1 MNTSEAAS
9 SEADGPA
16 ERAAAESVPAPRE
29 PADEASAPAVS
40 AGPAP
45 AAAEAPGAAV
55 PALAPVSGAP
65 VWAQS
70 ELRVADEPRRFG
82 HMALF
87 LSAFMVAT
95 AGLVYELVAGAMAS
109 YLLGDSITQ
118 FSLVIGAYLSA
129 MGLGSYLSKFVKHDL
144 LATFVRVELAVG
156 VLGGFSALALVL
168 SYAYLGGVRV
178 VLFSTVGAIGTL
190 VGLEIPVLMRILK
203 DEVAFSDLVARVLAF
218 DYLGALAAS
227 LAFPLL
233 LVPVLGLPRTAL
245 AFGLLNVTV
254 AVVLCGLYEA
264 RLGPA
269 RRGLLVSC
277 AGAAALLITAFVG
290 AERLSLIAEEQIFD
304 TRILSKRKTLYQTIT
319 LTRSGHET
327 RLFLDGH
334 LQFSSIDE
342 RRYHEALVHP
352 AVAALRTPLR
362 RALILGG
369 GDGMALRELC
379 RYESLEEVTLVD
391 LDPGMTTLCRE
402 DPLIASLNERAF
414 EDPRAKIVNADAM
427 KWLEEAEG
435 YWDVVIVDFPD
446 PRSHAL
452 AKLYSRGMYRLLHRH
467 IARGGALA
475 IQSTSPYGPPNGDR
489 RRGSKA
495 FWCIATTLED
505 AEFHVRPYHCYVPS
519 FGEWGFMLAT
529 KEPLPGPPTSF
540 APGLRGEH
548 HFLNAGLLP
557 AMFQFSEDLS
567 RPEEPLEVNR
577 INTQRL
583 LHYYT
588 EEWGAKVGAGG

>member
-1 MNTSEAAS
+1 MSTSEVAS
-9 SEADGPA
+9 
-16 ERAAAESVPAPRE
+16 
-29 PADEASAPAVS
+29 
-40 AGPAP
+40 
-45 AAAEAPGAAV
+45 AAEAGGLAEPGDSRPEAQAPDSQTPAAPTSARAEV
-55 PALAPVSGAP
+55 AGPQAAAPGAP
-65 VWAQS
+65 VWAES
-70 ELRVADEPRRFG
+70 ELRVAGETRRFG
-82 HMALF
+82 HLALF

-118 FSLVIGAYLSA
+118 FSLVIGSYLSA
-129 MGLGSYLSKFVKHDL
+129 MGLGSYLSRYVQRDL

-156 VLGGFSALALVL
+156 ILGGFSALGLVL
-168 SYAYLGGVRV
+168 SYAYLGGVRL

-203 DEVAFSDLVARVLAF
+203 DEVSFSDLVARVLAF

-269 RRGLLVSC
+269 RRGLLRAS
-277 AGAAALLITAFVG
+277 ALSALLLIGAFAG
-290 AERLSLIAEEQIFD
+290 AERLSFIAEEQIFD

-319 LTRSGHET
+319 LTRSGDET

-402 DPLIASLNERAF
+402 DPLIASLNERSF
-414 EDPRAKIVNADAM
+414 EDPRAKVINADAM
-427 KWLEEAEG
+427 KWLEDAEG

-446 PRSHAL
+446 PRSYGL

-467 IARGGALA
+467 LSRGGALA
-475 IQSTSPYGPPNGDR
+475 IQSTSPYGPPSGTR

-505 AEFHVRPYHCYVPS
+505 AEFAVRPYHCYVPS
-519 FGEWGFMLAT
+519 FGEWGFMLGT

-540 APGLRGEH
+540 APGLRGQSY
-548 HFLNAGLLP
+548 FLNEGLLP
-557 AMFQFSEDLS
+557 AMFQFSEDIG

-583 LHYYT
+583 LHYYS
-588 EEWGAKVGAGG
+588 EEWGARVGAGG